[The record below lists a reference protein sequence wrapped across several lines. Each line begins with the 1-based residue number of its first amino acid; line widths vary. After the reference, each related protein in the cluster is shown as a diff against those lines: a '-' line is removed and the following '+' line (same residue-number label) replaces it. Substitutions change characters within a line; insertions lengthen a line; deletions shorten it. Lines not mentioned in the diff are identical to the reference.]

1 VRVLRPLI
9 LFPFVVLLVLVL
21 VVVVLLGSITA
32 RGLPQVGGSLQV
44 RGLHSQVSV
53 VRDRAGIAQIYADD
67 SHDLFMAQGY
77 VHAQDRLWQMEV
89 WRHIGAGRLS
99 ELFGE
104 STLDTDR
111 FIRTL
116 DWRGAA
122 ERDYEAA
129 SDDVKAAMEAYADGV
144 TAYIES
150 HAGQL
155 GLAFVVTGL
164 QSGEGGLGG
173 YTPEPWTPIDS
184 MTWQKVQ
191 AWNLGGNMD
200 LEIFRMLADARL
212 GDPARTDELF
222 PAYDPSRPV
231 ITPSGLAG
239 SGGAG
244 ATITPTAA
252 AGTGTTLASAGP
264 TPAQA
269 AGWRNLAGLGDSI
282 GRLAGLD
289 RGGGLAD
296 RHGIGSNNLVVAGSL
311 SATGTP
317 LLANDPHLGFDMP
330 SVWYMNGLHC
340 RVVNAACPFDVVGVS
355 FPGAPAVVL
364 GHNARIAWGATNV
377 GPDVQDLFAEKVDP
391 NDPDAYLYKGE
402 SKKFETRK
410 ETINVAGSDPVTI
423 TVRSSVHGPILN
435 DVDDRL
441 ADAPPTALSWTTLLE
456 PDGALESLFR
466 LNTASSFDEF
476 RAAFE
481 VWGAP
486 SQNFVYADVD
496 GHVGYQLPGKIPIRD
511 GAPNGDRIRN
521 GTGLEDWTGWIP
533 FEDLPW
539 QLDPPN
545 GLIVSANNAAVDD
558 AYPYFISDDWDRGE
572 RAQRILDLL
581 TLAAKDGV
589 TTAEISAIQNDTHLL
604 RADGIIPGL
613 LELAKPATDD
623 GRRLKDSIASW
634 NRRCDIDSRGCAA
647 YVSVELAL
655 VRKAFDDELGPLAR
669 DWVGSDTSG
678 QLLQKLIAE
687 PGNAWWDDITTDGVE
702 NGRTVSAAAFD
713 AVGAD
718 LRATLGDQSRWT
730 WGRLHTV
737 TFREST
743 LGGSGIGPLEWYFN
757 SATKPAP
764 GAAGAIDNNYYQI
777 WRGYPD
783 PDDSESRGV
792 GLADIFEVSNGPSYR
807 FVVDMANLDGATIV
821 ITTGQSGNP
830 FDRHY
835 GDLIDEWLLGETVPL
850 PFSGVAVQ
858 NATASTL
865 ALTP

>member
-1 VRVLRPLI
+1 MRVLRPLI

>member
-1 VRVLRPLI
+1 
-9 LFPFVVLLVLVL
+9 
-21 VVVVLLGSITA
+21 
-32 RGLPQVGGSLQV
+32 
-44 RGLHSQVSV
+44 
-53 VRDRAGIAQIYADD
+53 
-67 SHDLFMAQGY
+67 
-77 VHAQDRLWQMEV
+77 
-89 WRHIGAGRLS
+89 
-99 ELFGE
+99 
-104 STLDTDR
+104 
-111 FIRTL
+111 
-116 DWRGAA
+116 
-122 ERDYEAA
+122 
-129 SDDVKAAMEAYADGV
+129 
-144 TAYIES
+144 
-150 HAGQL
+150 
-155 GLAFVVTGL
+155 
-164 QSGEGGLGG
+164 
-173 YTPEPWTPIDS
+173 
-184 MTWQKVQ
+184 
-191 AWNLGGNMD
+191 
-200 LEIFRMLADARL
+200 
-212 GDPARTDELF
+212 
-222 PAYDPSRPV
+222 
-231 ITPSGLAG
+231 
-239 SGGAG
+239 
-244 ATITPTAA
+244 
-252 AGTGTTLASAGP
+252 
-264 TPAQA
+264 
-269 AGWRNLAGLGDSI
+269 
-282 GRLAGLD
+282 
-289 RGGGLAD
+289 
-296 RHGIGSNNLVVAGSL
+296 
-311 SATGTP
+311 
-317 LLANDPHLGFDMP
+317 
-330 SVWYMNGLHC
+330 
-340 RVVNAACPFDVVGVS
+340 S

>member
-269 AGWRNLAGLGDSI
+269 AGWRTLAGLADSI

-311 SATGTP
+311 SATGTA

>member
-1 VRVLRPLI
+1 MRVLRPLI

-32 RGLPQVGGSLQV
+32 RGLPQVDGSLQV
-44 RGLHSQVSV
+44 RGLQSQVSV

-129 SDDVKAAMEAYADGV
+129 SDDVKAAMQAYADGV

-222 PAYDPSRPV
+222 PAYDASRPV

-244 ATITPTAA
+244 ATITPTVA

-269 AGWRNLAGLGDSI
+269 AGWRNVAGLADSI

-311 SATGTP
+311 SATGTA

-391 NDPDAYLYKGE
+391 NDSDAYLYKGE
-402 SKKFETRK
+402 SKKFETRT
-410 ETINVAGSDPVTI
+410 ETIKVAGSDPVTF

-456 PDGALESLFR
+456 PDPAFESLYR
-466 LNTASSFDEF
+466 INIASNFDEF

-481 VWGAP
+481 GWGAP

-496 GHVGYQLPGKIPIRD
+496 GHIGYQLPGRIPVRD
-511 GAPNGDRIRN
+511 GPRTGDRIRN
-521 GTGLEDWTGWIP
+521 GMGMEDWTGWIP
-533 FEDLPW
+533 FDDLPW
-539 QLDPPN
+539 QLDPPR
-545 GLIVSANNAAVDD
+545 GLIFSANNAAVDG

-581 TLAAKDGV
+581 TVAAKDGV
-589 TTAEISAIQNDTHLL
+589 TTAEISSIQNDTHLL

-655 VRKAFDDELGPLAR
+655 VRRAFDDELGPLAR

-687 PGNAWWDDITTDGVE
+687 PGHAWWDDVKTDGVE
-702 NGRTVSAAAFD
+702 SGRTVAAAAFD

-718 LRATLGDQSRWT
+718 LRATLGDPSRWT

-737 TFREST
+737 TFREAT

-757 SATKPAP
+757 SATKAAP

-783 PDDSESRGV
+783 PYDSESRGV

-807 FVVDMANLDGATIV
+807 FVVDMAHLDGATIV

-835 GDLIDEWLLGETVPL
+835 GDLIDEWLLGETIPL

-865 ALTP
+865 TLTP